1 MTKSANELMQ
11 EAITAAVVDAIVALK
26 AASGGVPNNLLRA
39 IGAIHANTAAADLP
53 DELQA
58 SIRASVREAF
68 TRLLREGYSV
78 STAQPPARPQGPP
91 TSPHGHR
98 RSGPGPH
105 GRPDR
110 AGPKG
115 PRGGGERPQ
124 GKGPGRPGGGDGRPG
139 GGKPRG
145 GKPGGPRGPR

>member
-68 TRLLREGYSV
+68 TRLMKEGYSV
-78 STAQPPARPQGPP
+78 SSAPPPARAEARPP
-91 TSPHGHR
+91 AHHHGHR
-98 RSGPGPH
+98 RPGPPPR
-105 GRPDR
+105 GDRPPR
-110 AGPKG
+110 KG
-115 PRGGGERPQ
+115 PRPDSAPRT
-124 GKGPGRPGGGDGRPG
+124 GRPGPG

-145 GKPGGPRGPR
+145 KPGGR

>member
-78 STAQPPARPQGPP
+78 STAQPPARPEARP
-91 TSPHGHR
+91 TPLHHQHR
-98 RSGPGPH
+98 RGAP
-105 GRPDR
+105 
-110 AGPKG
+110 G
-115 PRGGGERPQ
+115 PRGDRPPR
-124 GKGPGRPGGGDGRPG
+124 KGPGGGQPNKGPGNPGGRPQDGRKSGPG
-139 GGKPRG
+139 GGKPGGRRG
-145 GKPGGPRGPR
+145 GPGR